1 MVLISLLLTGSLLSK
16 AQIGYGIYGGLSINL
31 GNKLTRVGLTGGGYA
46 NYNYVQLNLKAGGFY
61 NFKSIGVGAK
71 TLEGMFGAG
80 ILGTY
85 GARDSTKV
93 MFNTSIDNNTYRKNS
108 LGYAWHYYWD
118 TQGTSQATGIF
129 VAGYDKITVSTEN
142 DLFGWLRGKEDKY
155 RTGAIRI
162 SYQYENW
169 DLAWKHILYTGDLDE
184 KNKKEHPNYPA
195 RFGYYGLED
204 AKHSAKSHGISA
216 LEVRYKLPYEQV
228 ASFSLGV
235 DSEWVRFIAQ
245 DWLIH
250 DGYYMPVKWVKHP
263 NYHIPMVAI
272 DGSQYLFTEE
282 QKVKP
287 TTIYFDLGLNTPM
300 FY

>member
-1 MVLISLLLTGSLLSK
+1 LSGSFLLK
-16 AQIGYGIYGGLSINL
+16 AQVGYGIYGGLSVNL
-31 GNKLTRVGLTGGGYA
+31 GNKIIRVGLTCGGFV
-46 NYNYVQLNLKAGGFY
+46 NYDYVQLNFKGGSYY
-61 NFKSIGVGAK
+61 NLKSIGIGTKTVEGMLGAGLVGA
-71 TLEGMFGAG
+71 
-80 ILGTY
+80 Y
-85 GARDSTKV
+85 GVKDSTKV
-93 MFNTSIDNNTYRKNS
+93 MFNTVVDNNTFRKNS
-108 LGYAWHYYWD
+108 AGYAWNYYWD
-118 TQGTSQATGIF
+118 KQGTSQSTGIF

-162 SYQYENW
+162 SYQCDNVEF
-169 DLAWKHILYTGDLDE
+169 AWKHILYTGDLDE
-184 KNKKEHPNYPA
+184 NNKKEHPNYPA

-216 LEVRYKLPYEQV
+216 FEARYKLPYQQV
-228 ASFSLGV
+228 AAFSLGV

-250 DGYYMPVKWVKHP
+250 DGYYMPVKWLKHP

>member
-1 MVLISLLLTGSLLSK
+1 MRFI
-16 AQIGYGIYGGLSINL
+16 
-31 GNKLTRVGLTGGGYA
+31 LTRPLEASLYLASFIKDVGHDILIDPM
-46 NYNYVQLNLKAGGFY
+46 LEIEFIEK
-61 NFKSIGVGAK
+61 NFDIK
-71 TLEGMFGAG
+71 
-80 ILGTY
+80 
-85 GARDSTKV
+85 
-93 MFNTSIDNNTYRKNS
+93 
-108 LGYAWHYYWD
+108 
-118 TQGTSQATGIF
+118 
-129 VAGYDKITVSTEN
+129 
-142 DLFGWLRGKEDKY
+142 GKMK
-155 RTGAIRI
+155 
-162 SYQYENW
+162 
-169 DLAWKHILYTGDLDE
+169 DE

-272 DGSQYLFTEE
+272 DGSQYLFIEE

-287 TTIYFDLGLNTPM
+287 TTIYFDLGLNRPM